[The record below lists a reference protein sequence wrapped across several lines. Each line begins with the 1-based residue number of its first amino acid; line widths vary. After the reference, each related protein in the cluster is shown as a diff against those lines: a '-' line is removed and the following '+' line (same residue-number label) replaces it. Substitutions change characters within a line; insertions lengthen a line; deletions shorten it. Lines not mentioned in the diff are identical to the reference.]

1 MSDSS
6 LEFFDDDF
14 DPAAFDQIDDIE
26 SAFARGELPPRKF
39 GDTPPKFQTT
49 LFGGAVKDQAQA
61 GKKGSSSTVGKG
73 KVTVAQVKVVKKW
86 DLTAFAEHGWSK
98 RVAAEKKGRKAK
110 AKGQEK
116 NYDSDEEA
124 WDREEEVEEDD
135 EEPDVYLPAER
146 LPIKFGPDAE
156 KYNTWIYPVQ
166 ADKPLRSYQYN
177 IVHKALFADTLVS
190 LPTGLGKTF
199 IAACVM

>member
-6 LEFFDDDF
+6 LEFFDDDL
-14 DPAAFDQIDDIE
+14 DLAALDQIDDIS

-39 GDTPPKFQTT
+39 GNTPPKVQKT
-49 LFGGAVKDQAQA
+49 LFGGNAIDQAPTVKRGSDTSSGQ
-61 GKKGSSSTVGKG
+61 GKI
-73 KVTVAQVKVVKKW
+73 TVAQVKVIKKW

-124 WDREEEVEEDD
+124 WEREEEVDEDD

-146 LPIKFGPDAE
+146 LPIKFGPE
-156 KYNTWIYPVQ
+156 PTEYNTWIYPVQ